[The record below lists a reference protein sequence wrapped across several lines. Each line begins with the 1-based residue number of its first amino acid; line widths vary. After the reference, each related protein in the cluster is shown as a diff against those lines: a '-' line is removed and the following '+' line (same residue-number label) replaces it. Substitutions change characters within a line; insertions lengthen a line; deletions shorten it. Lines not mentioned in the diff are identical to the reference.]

1 MGRDMLYVFP
11 GVDGRMVYGNSEDR
25 QQQQQQTTTTTTK
38 ETKTATVVIVMV
50 IMNCMQKW
58 PFRARAA

>member
-1 MGRDMLYVFP
+1 MGRDMLNVFP
-11 GVDGRMVYGNSEDR
+11 GVDERMVYGNSEER
-25 QQQQQQTTTTTTK
+25 QQGQTTTTTTK
-38 ETKTATVVIVMV
+38 ETKTAMVVIVMV